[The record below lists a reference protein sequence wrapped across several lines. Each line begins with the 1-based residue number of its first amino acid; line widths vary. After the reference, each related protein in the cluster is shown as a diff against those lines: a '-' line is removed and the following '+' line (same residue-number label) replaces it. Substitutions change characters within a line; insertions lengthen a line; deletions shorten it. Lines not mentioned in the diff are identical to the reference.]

1 MKSKGDLSRNM
12 PSASVKI
19 PFRAVYNNSAV
30 NTTSFTSV
38 ETSFTVANLGSRVVD
53 AGDMFTQFRLC
64 ELYVESTMINS
75 VATPVGLPSAV
86 HGIAFTSADP
96 VSFVKPAALSE
107 VVDLPS
113 FNYGIMNQ
121 KIKLKVPKNLLYPD
135 TPTKWYSTSTN
146 GQFVSCGTL
155 QHFIL
160 NGVASANVSNATIVV
175 VSGMLEFCGTVDP
188 NDVPLNLLELKLK
201 TTQQEIEKR
210 KLDHP
215 EELFD
220 EIKENKEKTKSENK
234 SVSSKGRF
242 FL

>member
-1 MKSKGDLSRNM
+1 
-12 PSASVKI
+12 
-19 PFRAVYNNSAV
+19 
-30 NTTSFTSV
+30 
-38 ETSFTVANLGSRVVD
+38 
-53 AGDMFTQFRLC
+53 
-64 ELYVESTMINS
+64 
-75 VATPVGLPSAV
+75 
-86 HGIAFTSADP
+86 
-96 VSFVKPAALSE
+96 
-107 VVDLPS
+107 
-113 FNYGIMNQ
+113 
-121 KIKLKVPKNLLYPD
+121 
-135 TPTKWYSTSTN
+135 
-146 GQFVSCGTL
+146 
-155 QHFIL
+155 L